1 MNLLSQYIS
10 YYHSVFSSS
19 FTLSPLISHPISTSV
34 GSAKKAVAAT
44 SGGTLPSGQSKKV
57 KKPNHEG
64 TSSSSSSSTSRSLWS
79 DGDDDGNTN
88 ATRVEKTSIVVCT
101 EPWTC
106 GRCTFENKAKVKNC
120 DVCGQPQKEKVVR
133 PKPPPFTFRRDPR
146 IGMEYQMDPEQLP
159 TAQILS
165 KSKRD
170 GTHEGVGS
178 DMDEEPQLRRD
189 DMNCD
194 NELWEVLWLCGD
206 DSETMDE
213 SCAVGKDENEVMEQ
227 GEGQETMEVHRHEHP
242 TTGEGEH
249 PMNTIAMTT
258 SDQMSGNT
266 LLNNTIPPP
275 TTEFKSNENE
285 EKRDSTTMLPDG
297 ETSSPV
303 GSTDMDVIST
313 STSSLDDTTTDEH
326 PSSTHPLSIHS
337 QTKDP
342 SSTAAAAAAALP
354 PSLSASAGIITTDTK
369 EHTTIPSSS
378 SSSSSSKNDVDKHEK
393 TLQNRSPTLS
403 YLSCFPGHEVQAL
416 QGTVTSLSILR
427 TPYLIY
433 PDLSFW
439 FTTRIRTPLS
449 LFNRNPAISFSFPVF
464 TFLFDVVLV

>member
-1 MNLLSQYIS
+1 M
-10 YYHSVFSSS
+10 
-19 FTLSPLISHPISTSV
+19 
-34 GSAKKAVAAT
+34 
-44 SGGTLPSGQSKKV
+44 
-57 KKPNHEG
+57 
-64 TSSSSSSSTSRSLWS
+64 
-79 DGDDDGNTN
+79 
-88 ATRVEKTSIVVCT
+88 
-101 EPWTC
+101 
-106 GRCTFENKAKVKNC
+106 KNC

-213 SCAVGKDENEVMEQ
+213 SCAVGKDEKEVIEQ
-227 GEGQETMEVHRHEHP
+227 GDERETMEVHRDEHP

-249 PMNTIAMTT
+249 PTNTIAMTT

-416 QGTVTSLSILR
+416 QGTVTSLSILL
-427 TPYLIY
+427 TPYLNY
-433 PDLSFW
+433 PDLSCSASLLLEYAS
-439 FTTRIRTPLS
+439 LS
-449 LFNRNPAISFSFPVF
+449 VFSIVSQ
-464 TFLFDVVLV
+464 TFLISCF